1 MIVKEIKV
9 KDSELNILHSEIKDK
24 VKQVNELQSAN
35 NTLSTG
41 IENKGK
47 EIVKL
52 SNEMDNLKLDNYSV
66 RCQNDKLNKIITNME
81 FQLNALRGQNFL
93 LKDTLKD
100 KDGKMVYLESGVRR
114 LRKKLE
120 HSQMEADKLQE
131 SINVLD
137 KLFLQHQED
146 ELAR

>member
-47 EIVKL
+47 EIGKL

-93 LKDTLKD
+93 LTDTLKD

-137 KLFLQHQED
+137 KLFLEHQED

>member
-41 IENKGK
+41 IEKKGK
-47 EIVKL
+47 EIGKL

-93 LKDTLKD
+93 LTDTLKD

-137 KLFLQHQED
+137 KLFLKHQED